1 MRSTWVKRLKLEY
14 GAMPP
19 EDITLMYAA
28 AKGIS
33 RSKLEDL
40 SLALFIGT
48 TIKPAITKSGRGTKI
63 KRGKNPVIKARTT
76 PIIDTGRVSIAERSI
91 NEM

>member
-1 MRSTWVKRLKLEY
+1 
-14 GAMPP
+14 MPP
-19 EDITLMYAA
+19 EDMTLIYAA

-48 TIKPAITKSGRGTKI
+48 TRKPPITKSGRGTKI
-63 KRGKNPVIKARTT
+63 KRAKNPVIKARTA
-76 PIIDTGRVSIAERSI
+76 PIIETGRVIIAEKNI
-91 NEM
+91 KET